1 MRSAPAQKPA
11 AATVKCGGTG
21 RGAVVADPR
30 LPAALLLGLLY
41 LLLYWAACWVY
52 ADARRRGMLAALWS
66 LLALLCPPSLLA
78 YLALRRRRAVS
89 DPTAAPRPS
98 SPG

>member
-1 MRSAPAQKPA
+1 MTA
-11 AATVKCGGTG
+11 ALFRPQRWG
-21 RGAVVADPR
+21 RPMVAADPR
-30 LPAALLLGLLY
+30 LPASLLLGLLF

-78 YLALRRRRAVS
+78 YLALRGRR
-89 DPTAAPRPS
+89 TARQPA
-98 SPG
+98 

>member
-1 MRSAPAQKPA
+1 MTA
-11 AATVKCGGTG
+11 
-21 RGAVVADPR
+21 ADPR
-30 LPAALLLGLLY
+30 LPAALLLGSLF

-66 LLALLCPPSLLA
+66 LLALLCPPSILA

-89 DPTAAPRPS
+89 QPVRRA
-98 SPG
+98 